1 MHVYRGPRPATRKFA
16 SLELRGIAFDGS
28 FSGYASVFGEVDLGR
43 DVIEQGAFRRSLEE
57 RGASGIRMLYQ
68 HDPAQPIGAWRTIRE
83 DERGLYVE
91 GVLAPDVARA
101 KEVHSLMKTG
111 ALDGL
116 SIGFQTV
123 RAGKA
128 SRGGVRRIL
137 EADLWEIS
145 VVTFPMLPSARVSNV
160 KQARFFRDRETEL
173 VRTMR
178 LAAKSLAGGVF
189 RR

>member
-1 MHVYRGPRPATRKFA
+1 MRRGPNLDVISQRTFPQKSQENFMHVYRGPRPATRKFA

-43 DVIEQGAFRRSLEE
+43 DVIERGAFRRSLEE

-101 KEVHSLMKTG
+101 KEVHSLMNTG

-123 RAGKA
+123 
-128 SRGGVRRIL
+128 
-137 EADLWEIS
+137 
-145 VVTFPMLPSARVSNV
+145 
-160 KQARFFRDRETEL
+160 
-173 VRTMR
+173 
-178 LAAKSLAGGVF
+178 AACGVF
-189 RR
+189 WRPISGKSPS